1 MNWKKVLSLMQVDRK
16 SGRLIRGQKVT
27 RYHENRFLAYWPY
40 WVALAIGLTA
50 GLLAG
55 LAYNSFAASDPSIV
69 GSFRDGA
76 LSVFASLPTLVVIYS
91 FIFTLLQQVQRSG
104 VRASSQVPYW
114 LPITWQEH
122 TLASILASLF
132 GLPLAS
138 VMLIAAVI
146 LVFSPFIGLVV
157 PAVATSLAVFAA
169 AFMASATTEV
179 FRILQVRFI
188 GAVYKSTGRA
198 AVWVRFI
205 GSLLLF
211 LVFYIIYFYVI
222 YGAGAVNFIQTV
234 ASVQSAAWFVPF
246 VWLGLTLLYSFTS
259 GELLIGLVFLVASIL
274 FIVGLFL
281 LATSLNRR
289 FGLYEPPAIT
299 VSRGVYAPKTGMLGR
314 LGFSSTEAAL
324 IRKDLK
330 AFTRR
335 RELMTIFI
343 FPIIIILVPLI
354 QTFGATGEAPP
365 IVASAYLAA
374 FTFLFPAAIMA
385 IMLGNFIIGEEG
397 QAVWRIYASPISARS
412 LVKSKY
418 FFIVLFSLIILAITG
433 AVGTVIYHPSLR
445 AIIVSSLEGVF
456 IVFALGAI
464 SLSNGIEGADFT
476 ETPRPRMIRQ
486 STSIINL
493 IACLVAGIAI
503 LAPFIPYML
512 SSTLSTFMPRL
523 SIPVFIDPYA
533 ATAISAVIAIV
544 LTVIF
549 YRVSLNN
556 ARDLLRKAEI

>member
-1 MNWKKVLSLMQVDRK
+1 MNWKNVLSLMQVDRK

-40 WVALAIGLTA
+40 WVALAIGVA
-50 GLLAG
+50 VGLLAR
-55 LAYNSFAASDPSIV
+55 LAYNSFAATDPSSV

-104 VRASSQVPYW
+104 VRAASQVPYW
-114 LPITWQEH
+114 LPVTWQEH

-138 VMLIAAVI
+138 VVLIAAALV
-146 LVFSPFIGLVV
+146 VFSPFIGLVV
-157 PAVATSLAVFAA
+157 PAVAASLAVFAA

-198 AVWVRFI
+198 AVWVRFV

-246 VWLGLTLLYSFTS
+246 VWLGLALLYSFTS
-259 GELLIGLVFLVASIL
+259 GELLVGLVFMVVSIL

-354 QTFGATGEAPP
+354 QTLGTTGQAPP
-365 IVASAYLAA
+365 IEASAYLTA

-385 IMLGNFIIGEEG
+385 IMLGNFMIGEEG

-433 AVGTVIYHPSLR
+433 AVGTIIYQPSLR
-445 AIIVSSLEGVF
+445 SIIISSLEGVF
-456 IVFALGAI
+456 IVFALGAL
-464 SLSNGIEGADFT
+464 SLSNGIGGADFT

-486 STSIINL
+486 STSLINL
-493 IACLVAGIAI
+493 IACLVAGVAI

-512 SSTLSTFMPRL
+512 SSTLSTFMPSL
-523 SIPVFIDPYA
+523 SIPVFLDPYT

-549 YRVSLNN
+549 YRVSLNS
-556 ARDLLRKAEI
+556 ARELLRKAEI